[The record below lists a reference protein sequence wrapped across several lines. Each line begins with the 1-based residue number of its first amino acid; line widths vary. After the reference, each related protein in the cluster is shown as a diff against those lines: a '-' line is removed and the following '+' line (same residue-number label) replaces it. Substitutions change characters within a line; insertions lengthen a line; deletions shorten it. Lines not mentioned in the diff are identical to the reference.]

1 MRINGVDWRVRLV
14 SPAHPL
20 LLTPWRTHAFG
31 VCDKVM
37 QIICS
42 DETLPAEW
50 LKEVL
55 CHELVHA
62 YMFSYNINLS
72 YDEEEM
78 MAELLSQ
85 HGEQIIQ
92 KTNAIYDGIKTK

>member
-1 MRINGVDWRVRLV
+1 
-14 SPAHPL
+14 
-20 LLTPWRTHAFG
+20 
-31 VCDKVM
+31 
-37 QIICS
+37 
-42 DETLPAEW
+42 
-50 LKEVL
+50 
-55 CHELVHA
+55 
-62 YMFSYNINLS
+62 MFSYNINLS